1 MAIQTLRYVTGVGT
15 LSVAQAYEKAET
27 IAAIL
32 RPWYQSGKL
41 KGYGSCALVDE
52 ESYDEVPF
60 DPEVVEPKVKG
71 RFPFVCVSITFEES
85 TLPSGAT
92 APSGWA
98 AVVAA
103 HALEP
108 L

>member
-1 MAIQTLRYVTGVGT
+1 MAMRTLGYVTGVGT
-15 LSVAQAYEKAET
+15 LSVAQAYEKAEN

-41 KGYGSCALVDE
+41 KGYRSCAVVDE
-52 ESYDEVPF
+52 ESYDEVLL

-85 TLPSGAT
+85 QLPSGAT
-92 APSGWA
+92 EPSGWA
-98 AVVAA
+98 AVVTQ

>member
-1 MAIQTLRYVTGVGT
+1 MAIRTLGYVTGAGT
-15 LSVAQAYEKAET
+15 LSIPLAYEKAET

-41 KGYGSCALVDE
+41 RGYRSCAVVDE
-52 ESYDEVPF
+52 ESYDEVMLN
-60 DPEVVEPKVKG
+60 PEVVEPKVKG

-92 APSGWA
+92 EPSGWA

>member
-1 MAIQTLRYVTGVGT
+1 MAIQTLTYVTGVGT
-15 LSVAQAYEKAET
+15 LSVAQTYEKAEA

-32 RPWYQSGKL
+32 RSWYQSGKL
-41 KGYGSCALVDE
+41 KGYESYALVNE
-52 ESYDEVPF
+52 ESYDEVPL

-85 TLPSGAT
+85 TLPQGAT

-98 AVVAA
+98 AVVAE
-103 HALEP
+103 HSLDIV
-108 L
+108 